1 MGAQRQEPLATLAC
15 GYCGAPADEP
25 CRSNC
30 PAPDDGEGGQVS
42 GAGAPGGGPE
52 DDQQVAGEG
61 GEVGE
66 SGVAHAP
73 CVRTARTG
81 VESRAG
87 DCS

>member
-1 MGAQRQEPLATLAC
+1 MRAQRQELLATLAC
-15 GYCGAPADEP
+15 GYCGAPDDEP

-30 PAPDDGEGGQVS
+30 TAPDDGEGGHTRS
-42 GAGAPGGGPE
+42 AGAPGGGRE

-73 CVRTARTG
+73 CVRTPQAG
-81 VESRAG
+81 EESRAG